1 MSVVINT
8 NSAATSAAYNLS
20 NTNVNL
26 QRSLNRLSSGSRI
39 NSAYDDAGGLAVS
52 MKLSASIR
60 RTDATLA
67 NVNNSI
73 AFLQTQ
79 DGVIKTADKILNRMS
94 ELATLA
100 QDVTKSTND
109 LALYNTE
116 LTQLKG
122 QLNLMLDEEFNG
134 ISLFSEGV
142 AAGGSASANGLD
154 MDTNSTLVV
163 VASHDGNQTI
173 GITQV
178 DLNQIVFDIT
188 DTASTSSYMDIST
201 TDNARDA
208 VGYIQTAIQN
218 LATLRANNGAEQ
230 SRLTFAADMLAV
242 NKTNLESAN
251 SRILDVDVAD
261 ESTKLARYN
270 ILQQAGTAMLAQ
282 ANQSTQ
288 SILRLIVN

>member
-39 NSAYDDAGGLAVS
+39 NSSYDDAGGLAVS
-52 MKLSASIR
+52 MKMSASIR

-79 DGVIKTADKILNRMS
+79 DGVIKTADKILSRMS

-100 QDVTKSTND
+100 QDVTKSTSD

-122 QLNLMLDEEFNG
+122 QLNLMLEEKFNG
-134 ISLFSEGV
+134 ISLFSEG
-142 AAGGSASANGLD
+142 ASSSAN
-154 MDTNSTLVV
+154 NAVISQSSTLTVV
-163 VASHDGNQTI
+163 TSHDGNQTV

-178 DLNQIVFDIT
+178 DLNQIVFDICNT
-188 DTASTSSYMDIST
+188 NSGSNMDIST
-201 TDNARDA
+201 TADANDA
-208 VGYIQTAIQN
+208 VGYIQDAIQN

-288 SILRLIVN
+288 SILRLIS